1 MAWEAAYLLSAILLL
16 LLASGSWAQDPEVL
30 RTLEG
35 QTVSVKCSYN
45 PSYSLHQK
53 IWCKQMSEDTCQPL
67 VPSVSTGAEKLRF
80 SIQHSYW
87 FNFFTVIMTE
97 LKMSDS
103 GIYHCGI
110 AGNSREVT
118 ILRSI
123 HLVVS
128 KASTPHTTTRMT
140 TALASTHSPVTGRY
154 YRLPDTWMWKVIV
167 AGVVVAIL
175 LLLGLA
181 ILVVFYLR
189 NARGKAQNVEN
200 KCHPIY
206 EDFSEQREE
215 TTSFNQQVPSSEDTG
230 TVCYAS
236 LIHLNHVSPQD
247 SIYSN
252 TQPYQK
258 PSPDPL
264 LSVEYASISRN
275 RLRSSNSDA
284 QEAETR
290 D

>member
-1 MAWEAAYLLSAILLL
+1 MSLPSSAVPAGLSVVAPEPCPGQLSSLQSIPPFLLPIPAQEEDWLMAWEAAYLLSAILLL
-16 LLASGSWAQDPEVL
+16 LLAS
-30 RTLEG
+30 
-35 QTVSVKCSYN
+35 
-45 PSYSLHQK
+45 
-53 IWCKQMSEDTCQPL
+53 

-140 TALASTHSPVTGRY
+140 TALASTHSPVTGSSQ
-154 YRLPDTWMWKVIV
+154 DTWMWKVIV